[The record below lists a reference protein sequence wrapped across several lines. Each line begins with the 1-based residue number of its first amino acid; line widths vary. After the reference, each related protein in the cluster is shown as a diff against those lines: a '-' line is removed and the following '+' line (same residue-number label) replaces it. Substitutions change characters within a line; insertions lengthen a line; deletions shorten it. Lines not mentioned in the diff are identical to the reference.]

1 MVRQI
6 SVAIPHYNNAEFMRE
21 TLEHIYNDDRISEI
35 VICDDC
41 SKDFEELQS
50 IVSEFNNNKIV
61 LLQNERNLGCYHNKL
76 HSVSKCSNDWAIL
89 LDSDNI
95 MKKDYI
101 DTLFNIEKWNTN
113 TIYAPVWA
121 KTFPGERHSK
131 FLNYNKFKN
140 QYITPEMYLH
150 YFSTTDFKCLINTCN
165 YFLPTKQYLDVMNKY
180 NYVRE
185 TIDCFDSAVLFTDW
199 LCNNNEVFV
208 VDGLIYLHRCHA
220 NSNYVLTASK
230 TDTKTVERNLVD
242 KIKSFHSTSLH
253 PALPN

>member
-1 MVRQI
+1 
-6 SVAIPHYNNAEFMRE
+6 
-21 TLEHIYNDDRISEI
+21 
-35 VICDDC
+35 
-41 SKDFEELQS
+41 
-50 IVSEFNNNKIV
+50 
-61 LLQNERNLGCYHNKL
+61 
-76 HSVSKCSNDWAIL
+76 
-89 LDSDNI
+89 
-95 MKKDYI
+95 
-101 DTLFNIEKWNTN
+101 
-113 TIYAPVWA
+113 
-121 KTFPGERHSK
+121 
-131 FLNYNKFKN
+131 
-140 QYITPEMYLH
+140 
-150 YFSTTDFKCLINTCN
+150 LINTCN